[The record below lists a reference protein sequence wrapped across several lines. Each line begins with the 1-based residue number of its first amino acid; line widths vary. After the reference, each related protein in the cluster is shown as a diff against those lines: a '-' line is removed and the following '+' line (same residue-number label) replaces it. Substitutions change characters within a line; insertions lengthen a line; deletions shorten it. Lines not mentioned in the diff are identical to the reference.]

1 MLAIRYT
8 ALAASA
14 ASLVHTF
21 TLRCDRDPLS
31 TTLEV
36 AGVTMSVVDRVR
48 ATPTENKQTHT

>member
-36 AGVTMSVVDRVR
+36 AGVTMSVVDRVSCDPDR
-48 ATPTENKQTHT
+48 K